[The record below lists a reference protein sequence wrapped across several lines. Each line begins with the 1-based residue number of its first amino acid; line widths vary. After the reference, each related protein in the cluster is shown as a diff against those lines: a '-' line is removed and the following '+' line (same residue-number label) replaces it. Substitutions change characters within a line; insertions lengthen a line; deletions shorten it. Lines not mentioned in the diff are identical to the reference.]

1 MSPDTI
7 SRIGPCLGDAHCHR
21 RLMAAL
27 AANGWHM
34 AALAANGWQRGWR
47 WHMAALAAN
56 GWHWG
61 RGWRWH
67 IAAAALAANG
77 WHWGFR
83 GWHI

>member
-1 MSPDTI
+1 MSPDAM
-7 SRIGPCLGDAHCHR
+7 SRVGPCLGDQHCHR
-21 RLMAAL
+21 RLMAV
-27 AANGWHM
+27 
-34 AALAANGWQRGWR
+34 NGWQWGWR

-77 WHWGFR
+77 WHLVKALR
-83 GWHI
+83 VWHI